1 VTAEGAFTHE
11 SEIDRI
17 FGPVLQ
23 SRTYKNLL
31 YLAISFPLGI
41 LYFVTMITGVSLSAG
56 LAIILVGFL
65 ILALTLGLARIFGT
79 LERGLTKALLGA
91 TFEPAPPVGRGLRA
105 ILTDRRS
112 WTTVLFL
119 VLSFPLG
126 VAGFVASM
134 LLFAS
139 TIMMAAP
146 VIHTVV
152 PFMVMD
158 QRVATSEEALLISL
172 FGCILFLLL
181 VHAIN
186 GLAAISRRL
195 AEALI

>member
-1 VTAEGAFTHE
+1 MTAEGTFTHE

-31 YLAISFPLGI
+31 YLAISFPLGL
-41 LYFVTMITGVSLSAG
+41 LYFITMIVGVSLSAG
-56 LAIILVGFL
+56 LAILLVGFL
-65 ILALTLGLARIFGT
+65 TMAMTLGLARIFGT
-79 LERGLTKALLGA
+79 LERGLTKSLLGA
-91 TFEPAPPVGRGLRA
+91 TFEPSPAVGRGLRA
-105 ILTDRRS
+105 ILTDRRN
-112 WTTVLFL
+112 WTTVIFL
-119 VLSFPLG
+119 VLRFPLG

-134 LLFAS
+134 LLFTS

-146 VIHTVV
+146 VLHTVV
-152 PFMVMD
+152 PFMVMGE
-158 QRVATSEEALLISL
+158 RIATSEEALLISL

-181 VHAIN
+181 VHTIN
-186 GLAAISRRL
+186 GLAAIFRRL